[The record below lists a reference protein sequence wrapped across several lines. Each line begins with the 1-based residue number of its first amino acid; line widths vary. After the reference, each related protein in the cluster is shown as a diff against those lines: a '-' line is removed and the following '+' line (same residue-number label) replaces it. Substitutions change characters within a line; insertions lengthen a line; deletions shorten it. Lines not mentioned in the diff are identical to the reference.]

1 MKTIKKVNILIAIL
15 AMFLITACNTEVV
28 VRDPSP
34 VVPTGNQTVYFSSKN
49 ATSYELD
56 PAAPTSVTV
65 TLQRK
70 DSTSAADVP
79 LKVLKNDSNIFVI
92 PATASFQA
100 GKGST
105 TISVGFPQS
114 VIGTS
119 YAFEIAVSG
128 DNYLNP
134 YSSVVPV
141 VRVSI
146 VRVKWDLVGSGQF
159 YDSFVFASAAPVQ
172 IFYSALKKQ
181 YRIPNP
187 YTDAML
193 IEAGWNVAPNDY
205 MGGPKDDYLVYQVA
219 ADGNITWTVWNT
231 GLNYKKVAGQPIQ
244 AFFPLYL
251 GTVRNVTTYNADPKS
266 SVDPTNP
273 KLLKLNARYYIIG
286 LGGFG
291 VFPIYISLPGGPDL
305 KTLLGL

>member
-1 MKTIKKVNILIAIL
+1 MKTIKKVNILIALI
-15 AMFLITACNTEVV
+15 AMFLITACNNEVV
-28 VRDPSP
+28 VRTPSP
-34 VVPTGNQTVYFSSKN
+34 VVPTGNQTVYFSPKN

-56 PAAPTSVTV
+56 PTAPTTVTV
-65 TLQRK
+65 TLLRK

-79 LKVLKNDSNIFVI
+79 LKVMKNDSNVFVI

-146 VRVKWDLVGSGQF
+146 VRVKWDLVGTGQF
-159 YDSFVFASAAPVQ
+159 YDSWVFASVAPVQ
-172 IFYSALKKQ
+172 IYYSVLKKQ

-187 YTDAML
+187 YTVAML
-193 IEAGWNVAPNDY
+193 TEAEWGTY
-205 MGGPKDDYLVYQVA
+205 MGGPTSDYVIFSIA
-219 ADGNITWTVWNT
+219 ANGNITWTVWYT
-231 GLNYKKVAGQPIQ
+231 GLNYKGVSGQPIE
-244 AFFPLYL
+244 AYFPLYL
-251 GTVRNVTTYNADPKS
+251 GTVRNSTAYNADPKS
-266 SVDPTNP
+266 SVDPTNS